1 MKYSFPYIPRRSLF
15 IAFLCMA
22 YSLMQAFA
30 MEPLVPYPLSLLLL
44 KSMADA
50 LVFVGIGWVM
60 FIVIPSSNYVKLD
73 AIQRIINSI
82 ALGLLVV
89 FLWTILFLITSV
101 MVFGRESVADFR
113 SLVPMVAML
122 GILIYIV
129 LILYIQRDVTNVDRE
144 EIDATIDQQNLH
156 HQTEAKAITSEQP
169 EQNAINDIDYLE
181 RVVVKTGQRIHVIL
195 TPEIVYIQSD
205 GDYVQ
210 IVTDQNKFLK
220 EDTMKYFEANLPDNL
235 FVRVHRS
242 YIVNLEKISRIETYE
257 KNNQMLLLK
266 NGDKIKASASGYKA
280 LREALGL

>member
-1 MKYSFPYIPRRSLF
+1 MKYSFPYIHDALYLSRSLHRLF
-15 IAFLCMA
+15 PDA
-22 YSLMQAFA
+22 SLA
-30 MEPLVPYPLSLLLL
+30 MEPLVPYPLNLLVL
-44 KSMADA
+44 KSMVDA

-73 AIQRIINSI
+73 AMQRIINTI
-82 ALGLLVV
+82 AMGLLVV

-101 MVFGRESVADFR
+101 VEFGRESVADFR
-113 SLVPMVAML
+113 SLLPMVAML

-129 LILYIQRDVTNVDRE
+129 LIQYIQRDAANIDPE

-220 EDTMKYFEANLPDNL
+220 EETMKYFEANLPDNL